1 MAENKDNI
9 IDIDIE
15 QVTNEDPTEIGYQ
28 GSDKKKQEPSV
39 DELKQQAGELFKAA
53 GGLAGSLGRFAV
65 KKGTQLKEKIEDEEF
80 QEKVNANIKAV
91 TDKIDDYVSSDSYKG
106 KKVVVAKGP
115 IAVPQENNIQST
127 AKKTTKKAVQNN
139 PEIVTDFEVEGNE
152 TVSFETKKQPTG
164 IKAAIEKSKAE
175 KKAEKERKQAEKK
188 AEKERKRKEDQK
200 NSLIAG
206 GLLLLLAVFCM
217 MMANV
222 SKDNH
227 EGQIKAPLSSLDAY
241 ELNYEDVVKQF
252 EQAGFTNV
260 DTMKI
265 EDLVVGWLASD
276 GGVDKITIDGDEDY
290 STSSWYDPTA
300 QVLVYYHTY
309 PEDAKPE
316 DSEAVDEEDVQLQE
330 ETEATTQED
339 ETDEDTADKEEDSS
353 SESSKRISEN
363 RVMGIVLEYGQYNFD
378 ITFRIILTEAAVE
391 SDGAGTGW
399 DCWGSCKW
407 KDASRNEVY
416 GTFRAHVTTEGEVDS
431 FNIYQD
437 DSVDKLHVE

>member
-1 MAENKDNI
+1 MAENKNNN
-9 IDIDIE
+9 IDIDVK
-15 QVTNEDPTEIGYQ
+15 QVTDDSPTEIGYQ
-28 GSDKKKQEPSV
+28 GSDKTKQEPSV

-53 GGLAGSLGRFAV
+53 GGLAGSLGKLAI
-65 KKGTQLKEKIEDEEF
+65 KKGSQLRDKLEDEEF
-80 QEKVNANIKAV
+80 QEKVSAGFNKAA
-91 TDKIDDYVSSDSYKG
+91 DKIEDVLGSGTVVNVKGSGLPQTRIEKREDSETRNKDSKKETTQKEESVG
-106 KKVVVAKGP
+106 KKKHNSGK
-115 IAVPQENNIQST
+115 IE
-127 AKKTTKKAVQNN
+127 TT
-139 PEIVTDFEVEGNE
+139 FEVEGNE
-152 TVSFETKKQPTG
+152 TVSFETKKPPKG
-164 IKAAIEKSKAE
+164 IQAAIEKSRAE
-175 KKAEKERKQAEKK
+175 RKAEKEKAR
-188 AEKERKRKEDQK
+188 AEKERKRKEEEKK
-200 NSLIAG
+200 NLITGLSLMGA
-206 GLLLLLAVFCM
+206 GLLLCIIMLAAGRM
-217 MMANV
+217 GEGSN
-222 SKDNH
+222 
-227 EGQIKAPLSSLDAY
+227 EGQIKAPLSSSDAY
-241 ELNYEDVVKQF
+241 ELNYEDVIKQF

-300 QVLVYYHTY
+300 QVLVNYHTY
-309 PEDAKPE
+309 PEDAKLE
-316 DSEAVDEEDVQLQE
+316 DSETVDEEDVQPQE

-339 ETDEDTADKEEDSS
+339 EADEDTADKEEDSS

-431 FNIYQD
+431 FNIY
-437 DSVDKLHVE
+437 